1 MVGNGSRILISLLVG
16 GLLAGCESL
25 GGGEDEESQA
35 PVAVEDRGISAEEMA
50 EMDAQAEA
58 RTQGIEEAET
68 FQGSA
73 LDDPSSPLSTRI
85 IYFEYDSFQVAPEY
99 RSVLQAHAGYL
110 AENPN
115 LVVTLEGHADERG
128 SREYNLA
135 LGEKRALE
143 VRRQAVLLGANATQV
158 RTFSYGEEKP
168 LVEGQDD
175 RAYAE
180 NRRVEIVY

>member
-1 MVGNGSRILISLLVG
+1 MTRTALRVVLPIVALMA
-16 GLLAGCESL
+16 LAGCESL
-25 GGGEDEESQA
+25 GSGSEAEVQD
-35 PVAVEDRGISAEEMA
+35 PVAVEDRGISADEMA
-50 EMDAQAEA
+50 EMDAQA
-58 RTQGIEEAET
+58 RTQGVPDTSGFE
-68 FQGSA
+68 GSP
-73 LDDPSSPLSTRI
+73 LDDPASPLSTRVI
-85 IYFEYDSFQVAPEY
+85 FFEYDSFEVKPEY
-99 RSVLQAHAGYL
+99 RDVLKAHADYL
-110 AENPN
+110 SAHPN

-168 LVEGQDD
+168 LVEGQDEQS
-175 RAYAE
+175 YAR